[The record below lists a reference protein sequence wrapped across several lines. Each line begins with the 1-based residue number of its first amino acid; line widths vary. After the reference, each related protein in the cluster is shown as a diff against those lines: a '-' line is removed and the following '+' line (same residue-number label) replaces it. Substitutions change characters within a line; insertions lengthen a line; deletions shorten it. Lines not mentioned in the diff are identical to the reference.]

1 MAAYVILEVDEITDP
16 DRYREY
22 AALAPAAIAHYGGRY
37 LVRGGTSVTLEGARR
52 PARIVILEFDDV
64 ARATAWWHSG
74 EYAPARAI
82 RQGASVGSLTIVE
95 GV

>member
-16 DRYREY
+16 DRYRDY
-22 AALAPAAIAHYGGRY
+22 AALAPAAIAQYGGRY
-37 LVRGGTSVTLEGARR
+37 LVRGGTSVALEGARR
-52 PARIVILEFDDV
+52 PVRLVILEFENME
-64 ARATAWWHSG
+64 RASAWWHSG

-82 RQGASVGSLTIVE
+82 RQSASVGSLTIVE